1 MVRGDLDR
9 VDLGVGALGG
19 GGPVQELT
27 GGGLEGGQ
35 AGPLLVVHLGEVAP
49 GVEGVAG
56 AHAVRQAVFAR
67 AFGEGEGEVATA
79 HGVVGI
85 NGL

>member
-9 VDLGVGALGG
+9 VDLGVGALSG

-35 AGPLLVVHLGEVAP
+35 AAPLLFVHRGEVAP
-49 GVEGVAG
+49 DVEGVSGHRDVLDGG
-56 AHAVRQAVFAR
+56 A
-67 AFGEGEGEVATA
+67 EY
-79 HGVVGI
+79 
-85 NGL
+85 GLE